1 MAATC
6 TTRPAHACAHPEAG
20 LTDIRYVDSGA
31 LVTADQIRRTG
42 LEGIW
47 IRGPFSLQ
55 AEALRATVTRND
67 GKPDY
72 TGSGQYAMASWVLTG
87 ESRPYNA
94 GAVANIKPAHTT
106 ARWNWWPATAAWTS
120 TMAASSAAASTT

>member
-1 MAATC
+1 ARLRA
-6 TTRPAHACAHPEAG
+6 RPEAG

-55 AEALRATVTRND
+55 AEALQATVTRND

-72 TGSGQYAMASWVLTG
+72 TGHGQYAMASWVLTG

-94 GAVANIKPAHTT
+94 GAVAN
-106 ARWNWWPATAAWTS
+106 
-120 TMAASSAAASTT
+120 